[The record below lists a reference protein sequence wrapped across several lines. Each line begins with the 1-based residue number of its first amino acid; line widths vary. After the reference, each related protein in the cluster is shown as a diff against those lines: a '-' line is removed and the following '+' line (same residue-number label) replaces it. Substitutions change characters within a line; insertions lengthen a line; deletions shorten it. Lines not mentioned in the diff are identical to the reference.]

1 MGNNNWIETS
11 GVARLRPVV
20 GFFLLGMGILSLS
33 RLALTLWKSSAVS
46 EVNGWG
52 VVLLQGV
59 RVDIASL
66 SLLLAPFAAAL
77 LLLPRRWFHWR
88 GIALM
93 GTAWLATVLTLLVG
107 LELATPDF
115 MAEYG
120 LRPNR
125 MFLEYLAYPREVFA
139 TLRESRPIQCVLLVL
154 GIATAGVSGVWLAR
168 RWWPHTSGTEF
179 WPLRVVLAFAVLL
192 LGAMGVRSTLGH
204 RPMNP
209 AMIAFSTDATVNVLP
224 LNSFYSLAHAT
235 RDWLRDEEGAAQLY
249 GALPDDEVIA
259 AIRADSGLPAEAF
272 FDPEIPTLAARTP
285 IWQGKPKNL
294 VIVLEESM
302 GAQFIGSLGGLP
314 LSPEYDRLSEKGWA
328 LTRLYATGTR
338 SVRGIE
344 AVLSGF
350 FPTPAQAVV
359 KRSRSQQDF
368 FTLAGLLRQH
378 GYDATF
384 YYGGESHFD
393 NMRGF
398 FLGNGFT
405 RVIDQNDY
413 KSPQFVGSWGVSDED
428 LFARADEEF
437 NRLHAQG
444 TPFFGF
450 VFTSSNH
457 DPFEFPDGK
466 IELYETPKQTR
477 NNAVKYAD
485 HALGEF
491 FKRAMDS
498 AYWDDTVFLVVADH
512 DSRVL
517 GQDLVPIDN
526 FHIPGLI
533 LGAGIEPRLDDR
545 IASQID
551 LAPTLLSL
559 IGISDP
565 TPMPGRN
572 LADPALDLPGRA
584 IMQYDRNFAWMQGD
598 DVVIF
603 QPEHTPQQY
612 RYQQGQRMQPQ
623 PLDPVLAEHAKP
635 LALWGSLA
643 YDHGWYRLPQPVEQ
657 KHTLSLGESVISTGT
672 SGTDLPLKFRS
683 PREADYKGC
692 FGCLRKSSK

>member
-1 MGNNNWIETS
+1 MANNRWVAAS
-11 GVARLRPVV
+11 GAARLRPLA
-20 GFFLLGMGILSLS
+20 GFFLLGMGVLSLS
-33 RLALTLWKSSAVS
+33 RLALALWKSTQISA
-46 EVNGWG
+46 VNGWG
-52 VVLLQGV
+52 DVLLQGL
-59 RVDIASL
+59 RVDVASL

-77 LLLPRRWFHWR
+77 LLLPQRWYHWR
-88 GIALM
+88 WIGIASA
-93 GTAWLATVLTLLVG
+93 AWLATVLTLLVG

-139 TLRESRPIQCVLLVL
+139 TLSESRPLQCVLLVL
-154 GIATAGVSGVWLAR
+154 GTATSALAGFWLAR
-168 RWWPHTSGTEF
+168 RWQPRAPGAEK
-179 WPLRVVLAFAVLL
+179 WPLRIMLALAVLL
-192 LGAMGVRSTLGH
+192 LGAMGVRSTFGH

-224 LNSFYSLAHAT
+224 LNSFYALAHAT

-249 GALPDDEVIA
+249 GGLPDEDIIA
-259 AIRADSGLPAEAF
+259 AVRADSGLPPEAF
-272 FDPEIPTLAARTP
+272 SGDPDFPTLAARTP
-285 IWQGKPKNL
+285 IWQGKPRNL

-314 LSPEYDRLSEKGWA
+314 LSPEYDRLSEQGWA

-350 FPTPAQAVV
+350 PPTPAQAVV
-359 KRSRSQQDF
+359 KRSRAQQDF
-368 FTLAGLLRQH
+368 FTLAGLLRSH
-378 GYDATF
+378 GYDTTF

-405 RVIDQNDY
+405 RVIDENDY
-413 KSPQFVGSWGVSDED
+413 ANPQFVGSWGVSDGD
-428 LFARADEEF
+428 LFARADQEF
-437 NRLHAQG
+437 NRLHNEG

-466 IELYETPKQTR
+466 IELYENPKQTR

-491 FKRAMDS
+491 FKRAMNS
-498 AYWDDTVFLVVADH
+498 PYWENTVFLVVADH

-533 LGAGIEPRLDDR
+533 LGADIEPRLDAR

-559 IGISDP
+559 IGIAGP
-565 TPMPGRN
+565 TPMAGRN
-572 LADPALDLPGRA
+572 LADPALNLPGRA
-584 IMQYDRNFAWMQGD
+584 IMQYDRNFAWMQND

-603 QPEHTPQQY
+603 QPEHAPQQY
-612 RYQQGQRMQPQ
+612 RYQQGQRMQPK
-623 PLDPVLAEHAKP
+623 PLNPVLAEHAKP

-643 YDHGWYRLPQPVEQ
+643 YDKDWYRL
-657 KHTLSLGESVISTGT
+657 SVSAQWQQT
-672 SGTDLPLKFRS
+672 PLMMVS
-683 PREADYKGC
+683 ADK
-692 FGCLRKSSK
+692 